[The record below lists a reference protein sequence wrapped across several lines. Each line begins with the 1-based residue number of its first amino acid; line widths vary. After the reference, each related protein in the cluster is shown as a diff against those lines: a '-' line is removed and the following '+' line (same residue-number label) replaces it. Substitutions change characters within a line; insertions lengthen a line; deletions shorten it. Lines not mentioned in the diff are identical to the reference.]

1 MLDLVAMD
9 FLLYWSARTLIC
21 ILQSLPLVWVA
32 RIGRCIGGFVY
43 LLDARHRRKTTENLK
58 LYIGGGK
65 SDSEIA
71 ALARETFRRIG
82 ESFCS
87 AVKTA
92 SMDWKDLQAHCEIVG
107 AARIPKAQPE
117 RKPENCIVALGHF
130 GNFELWAR
138 LNQAVPGYQFATTYR
153 GLRPAAL
160 DRLLQDMRRQSGC
173 LFFERRSDGAALK
186 AALAQSGLMLG
197 ILSDQHA
204 GDHGLPV
211 PFFGRLC
218 STTAAPAVF
227 ALRYRCPLHVG
238 ICYRTAPGRW
248 RLEVSEAISIL
259 ENGHPRSTSAIMLDV
274 NKVFEAGILRDPA
287 NWFWVHNRWKLKPK
301 KTQPAQSGEGSP
313 SAASEPANPQANS
326 APIQ

>member
-1 MLDLVAMD
+1 MD
-9 FLLYWSARTLIC
+9 FLLYWPARALIG

-32 RIGRCIGGFVY
+32 HIGRAFGGLAY
-43 LLDARHRRKTTENLK
+43 LLDGRHRRKTIENLK
-58 LYIGGGK
+58 RFIGEGK
-65 SDSEIA
+65 SDKEIA

-82 ESFCS
+82 ENFSC

-92 SMDWKDLQAHCEIVG
+92 SMSWEDLRDRCEIAGVE
-107 AARIPKAQPE
+107 RVPIPQPGE
-117 RKPENCIVALGHF
+117 TPGNFIVAIGHF

-138 LNQAVPGYQFATTYR
+138 MNQLVRGYQFATTYR

-160 DRLLQDMRRQSGC
+160 DRLLQEMRRRSGC

-204 GDHGLPV
+204 GDNGLPV
-211 PFFGRLC
+211 AFFGRLC

-238 ICYRTAPGRW
+238 LCYRTAPGRW
-248 RLEVSEAISIL
+248 RLEVSQAVPIL
-259 ENGHPRSTSAIMLDV
+259 ENGKPRSTADIMLDV
-274 NKVFEAGILRDPA
+274 NKIFEAAVLRDPA
-287 NWFWVHNRWKLKPK
+287 NWFWVHNRWKLKIKSAEAATSQPK
-301 KTQPAQSGEGSP
+301 GP
-313 SAASEPANPQANS
+313 S
-326 APIQ
+326 